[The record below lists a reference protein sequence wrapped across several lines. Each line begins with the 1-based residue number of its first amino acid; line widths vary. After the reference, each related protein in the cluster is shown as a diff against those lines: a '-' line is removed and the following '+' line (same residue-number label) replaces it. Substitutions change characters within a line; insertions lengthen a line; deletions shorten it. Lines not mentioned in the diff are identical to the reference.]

1 MAEPQGQSPAVEAP
15 HSTKDGLEKDT
26 TDPETENQ
34 HSGEAVDAEYPQGIS
49 LVLIVAAVVLAIF
62 LISLDQVPTLVQPIR
77 KNPQKFYV
85 LTIPDHSRHGDSQNH
100 RSIRRAGQGV
110 LVRFSIFHDI
120 WRLPTSAW

>member
-15 HSTKDGLEKDT
+15 YSTKDGLEKDG

-34 HSGEAVDAEYPQGIS
+34 DSGEAVDAEYPQGIS

-62 LISLDQVPTLVQPIR
+62 LISLDQVSTLVQPIK
-77 KNPQKFYV
+77 KNQKLYV

-110 LVRFSIFHDI
+110 LVRFGILHDI